1 MPKYDEFFKLLLRHC
16 PRDFVRLL
24 FPEHPVEDWTISL
37 ENVEVQALQ
46 RRMDTIV
53 KVCTPQGKRFLI
65 DYEFQGQIPSDF
77 VERLQLYRSMLV
89 LKELCP
95 VKTAILFVERDKS
108 ILEFPGEFK
117 REVLGKEE
125 ERFRF
130 EKMVV
135 EEWDGRDILE
145 KGLTG
150 LLPLIP
156 LCKMKEG
163 EEREILREGW
173 QKIQKLEGPLKEDF
187 LIVFWTFAGYNERRG
202 KIVLKLIKEEM
213 MRNLED
219 SITYQELFKDALEK
233 GREEGRE
240 KGREEGAEKKARD
253 ALLRILKARFGA
265 VSEIISLKVEG
276 MDSIEQLDTLIE
288 KAATCG
294 SLEDFEEGL
303 ETG

>member
-1 MPKYDEFFKLLLRHC
+1 MNFKDKFQPILWKG
-16 PRDFVRLL
+16 F
-24 FPEHPVEDWTISL
+24 
-37 ENVEVQALQ
+37 N
-46 RRMDTIV
+46 
-53 KVCTPQGKRFLI
+53 CTAPC
-65 DYEFQGQIPSDF
+65 
-77 VERLQLYRSMLV
+77 LV

-233 GREEGRE
+233 GREEG
-240 KGREEGAEKKARD
+240 AEKKARD

-288 KAATCG
+288 KAATCS
-294 SLEDFEEGL
+294 SLEDFEKGMEA
-303 ETG
+303 